1 MLGKPT
7 RVMLALTAIA
17 PVSVSLAYIFA
28 SKNDDW
34 LLAVWAICACLILGI
49 TSSWIISQASIKFE
63 RLPVVIKKVKSADK
77 EVLGFFI
84 AYALPLLFKGNAGLD
99 FGSWLL
105 AGLMLIFVLWT
116 THALHVN
123 PVLGL
128 LGYHFYEVETQDGV
142 TYLMLT
148 RRTINNV
155 SSIDSVVQITEYG
168 ILDASL
174 KDKKQ

>member
-28 SKNDDW
+28 SKNGDW
-34 LLAVWAICACLILGI
+34 LLAVWAICVCIALGVI
-49 TSSWIISQASIKFE
+49 SSWIITQASLKFE

-84 AYALPLLFKGNAGLD
+84 AYALPLIFKGGAGLD

-105 AGLMLIFVLWT
+105 AAGMLVFVLWT

-128 LGYHFYEVETQDGV
+128 IGYHFYEVETQEGV

-155 SSIDSVVQITEYG
+155 SSINSVVQITEYG
-168 ILDASL
+168 ILEAL
-174 KDKKQ
+174 VKDRKL